1 MWKLTIY
8 RDRRGQWR
16 WRIKARNGRIIA
28 ESGEGYVSK
37 FNARRAAERIKNA
50 IDSWVLVRTL
60 EVR

>member
-50 IDSWVLVRTL
+50 IASWVVVRKL
-60 EVR
+60 EIR